1 MEPKTMKSIINQ
13 HLINMFWENKAI
25 TNKDF
30 GRLISQITED
40 VGRPHVL
47 PNGLHTLY
55 LLLKKSKIYEPLDIP
70 KNIIT
75 INSKIVLITET
86 GHKHIVSIVMP
97 GDIKNRNDVSI
108 YSPIGLACFGAKEK
122 DYVNV
127 NFKNNTQRFL
137 IEKVVFQ
144 PEKEKLLYL

>member
-1 MEPKTMKSIINQ
+1 MKSCIHKQKN
-13 HLINMFWENKAI
+13 NMFWENKAI

-30 GRLISQITED
+30 SKLINQITED
-40 VGRPHVL
+40 IGRSHVS

-55 LLLKKSKIYEPLDIP
+55 LLLKKSKIFDSQDIP
-70 KNIIT
+70 KNIVT
-75 INSKIVLITET
+75 INSKIILFTESRY
-86 GHKHIVSIVMP
+86 KQIVSIVLP

-108 YSPIGLACFGAKEK
+108 YSPIGLACIGAKEK

-137 IEKVVFQ
+137 IEKIVFQ
-144 PEKEKLLYL
+144 PEREKLLYL

>member
-1 MEPKTMKSIINQ
+1 MKSIINQ
-13 HLINMFWENKAI
+13 QLINMFWENKAI

-40 VGRPHVL
+40 VGRSHVP

-70 KNIIT
+70 NNIVT
-75 INSKIVLITET
+75 INSKIILSSES
-86 GHKHIVSIVMP
+86 GQKQFVSIVLP

-108 YSPIGLACFGAKEK
+108 YSPIGLACLGAKEN

-127 NFKNNTQRFL
+127 NFRNNTQRFL

>member
-1 MEPKTMKSIINQ
+1 MNSITNQ
-13 HLINMFWENKAI
+13 QIMNMFWENKAI

-40 VGRPHVL
+40 VGRSHVL

-70 KNIIT
+70 NNIVT
-75 INSKIVLITET
+75 INSKIILSSESRQ
-86 GHKHIVSIVMP
+86 KLFVSIVLP
-97 GDIKNRNDVSI
+97 GDIKNRNDVSV
-108 YSPIGLACFGAKEK
+108 YSPIGLACLGAKEK
-122 DYVNV
+122 EYVNV
-127 NFKNNTQRFL
+127 NFKNHTQRFL
-137 IEKVVFQ
+137 IEKIVFQ